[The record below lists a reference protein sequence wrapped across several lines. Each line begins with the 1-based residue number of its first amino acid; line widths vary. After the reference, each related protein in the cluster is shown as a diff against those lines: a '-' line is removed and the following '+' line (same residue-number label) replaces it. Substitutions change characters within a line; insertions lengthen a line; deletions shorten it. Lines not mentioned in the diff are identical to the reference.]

1 MFVVEVITALVYYYS
16 WDRLDVE
23 THVKVGWIY
32 AGTSW
37 MSLFFINGILT
48 FMLTPGDWGQ
58 TNNVWDAFWNP
69 TFWPSLVLR
78 TFVALALAGL
88 YTLLMAT
95 LVKDQANREQLI
107 PYTAKW
113 VLYPLIGLIPMAG
126 WYISQLPEET
136 RRWFEGAS
144 APLTMFTVLSGLFT
158 GLILAVLVFAALR
171 QPRNFTWPV
180 AVLVMFMGLL
190 ATASTEMVREAI
202 RRPFIIRDYMYS
214 NSIRVVDVQMYQRD
228 GLLSHARWV
237 NRNPHERQNIL
248 DTGRAVFE
256 LQCQI
261 CHTMKG
267 FNGIR
272 QLTATWKERTLY
284 DFLGHMHEV
293 KPFMPPFM
301 GNDEERHA
309 LAKWITSLK

>member
-1 MFVVEVITALVYYYS
+1 
-16 WDRLDVE
+16 
-23 THVKVGWIY
+23 
-32 AGTSW
+32 
-37 MSLFFINGILT
+37 
-48 FMLTPGDWGQ
+48 
-58 TNNVWDAFWNP
+58 
-69 TFWPSLVLR
+69 
-78 TFVALALAGL
+78 
-88 YTLLMAT
+88 
-95 LVKDQANREQLI
+95 
-107 PYTAKW
+107 
-113 VLYPLIGLIPMAG
+113 
-126 WYISQLPEET
+126 
-136 RRWFEGAS
+136 
-144 APLTMFTVLSGLFT
+144 
-158 GLILAVLVFAALR
+158 
-171 QPRNFTWPV
+171 
-180 AVLVMFMGLL
+180 MFMGLL